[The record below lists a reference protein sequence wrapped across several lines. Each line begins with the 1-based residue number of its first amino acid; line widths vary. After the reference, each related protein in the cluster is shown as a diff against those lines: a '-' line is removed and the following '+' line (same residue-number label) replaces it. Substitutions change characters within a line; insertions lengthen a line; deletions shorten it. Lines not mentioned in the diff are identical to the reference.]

1 MDSLRILIVDDH
13 PLFRS
18 GMTGLLKTTRDMQ
31 VVGAAVDGNQ
41 AISMAA
47 TLQPD
52 VILMDLHLPGMSGIE
67 ATRRILQ
74 ANSNIRILV
83 VTMFEDEH
91 SIFTALRAGA
101 RGYMLKDADE
111 DELLQAI
118 RAVGSGEA
126 IFSSSIA
133 RRLLNF
139 FSAVQLAP
147 EAQTIPALTEQE
159 REVLRLIAQGDNTT
173 DITRQSGLT
182 PKMVANHTSSIL
194 KKLQTTDKVTTTD
207 M

>member
-1 MDSLRILIVDDH
+1 MDQLRILIVDDH
-13 PLFRS
+13 ALFRS
-18 GMTGLLKTTRDMQ
+18 GMTGLLRTTHDMQ
-31 VVGAAVDGNQ
+31 VVGAAVNGNE
-41 AISMAA
+41 AIAMAA

-52 VILMDLHLPGMSGIE
+52 VILMDLHMPGMSGIE

-74 ANSNIRILV
+74 TSPNIRILV

-101 RGYMLKDADE
+101 HGYMLKDAEE

-118 RAVGSGEA
+118 RAVGNGEA
-126 IFSSSIA
+126 IFSHSIA

-139 FSAVQLAP
+139 FSLPQPSPAP
-147 EAQTIPALTEQE
+147 QISPGLTEQE
-159 REVLRLIAQGDNTT
+159 REVLRLIAQGYNTI
-173 DITRQSGLT
+173 DIARQLGLT
-182 PKMVANHTSSIL
+182 PKMITNHTSSIL
-194 KKLQTTDKVTTTD
+194 KKWQITDKMVTTD

>member
-13 PLFRS
+13 ALFRS
-18 GMTGLLKTTRDMQ
+18 GMTGLLRTTPDMQ
-31 VVGAAVDGNQ
+31 VVGAAIDGNE
-41 AISMAA
+41 AIAMAA

-52 VILMDLHLPGMSGIE
+52 LILMDLHMPGMSGIE

-74 ANSNIRILV
+74 ASPNIRVLV

-91 SIFTALRAGA
+91 SVSMALRAGA
-101 RGYMLKDADE
+101 HGYMLKDADE
-111 DELLQAI
+111 DELLRAI

-126 IFSSSIA
+126 IFSPSIA

-139 FSAVQLAP
+139 FSLPQPSPASQNLPGLA
-147 EAQTIPALTEQE
+147 EQE
-159 REVLRLIAQGDNTT
+159 REVLRLIAQGYSTI
-173 DITRQSGLT
+173 DIARQLGLT
-182 PKMVANHTSSIL
+182 PEMIANYSSSIL
-194 KKLQTTDKVTTTD
+194 KKWQITDKVVTKD

>member
-31 VVGAAVDGNQ
+31 VVGAAVDGSQ

-52 VILMDLHLPGMSGIE
+52 VILMDLHMPGMSGIE

-74 ANSNIRILV
+74 ANPNMRVLV

-91 SIFTALRAGA
+91 SVSMALRAGA
-101 RGYMLKDADE
+101 NGYMLKDADE

-118 RAVGSGEA
+118 RSVGNGEA
-126 IFSSSIA
+126 IFSPNIA

-139 FSAVQLAP
+139 FSGPQP
-147 EAQTIPALTEQE
+147 SPTFPALTEQE
-159 REVLRLIAQGDNTT
+159 HQVLSLIAQGSNAT
-173 DITRQSGLT
+173 DIARQSGLT
-182 PKMVANHTSSIL
+182 PKMISDHTSSIL
-194 KKLQTTDKVTTTD
+194 KKWQITDKVANRD

>member
-31 VVGAAVDGNQ
+31 VVGAAVDGSQ

-52 VILMDLHLPGMSGIE
+52 VILMDLHMPGMSGIE

-74 ANSNIRILV
+74 ANPNMRVLV

-91 SIFTALRAGA
+91 SVSMALRAGA
-101 RGYMLKDADE
+101 NGYMLKDADE

-118 RAVGSGEA
+118 RAVGNGEA
-126 IFSSSIA
+126 IFSPNIA

-139 FSAVQLAP
+139 FSGPQP
-147 EAQTIPALTEQE
+147 SPTFPALTEQE
-159 REVLRLIAQGDNTT
+159 HQVLNLIAQGSNAT
-173 DITRQSGLT
+173 DIARQSGLT
-182 PKMVANHTSSIL
+182 PKMISNHTSSIL
-194 KKLQTTDKVTTTD
+194 KKWQITDKVANRN

>member
-1 MDSLRILIVDDH
+1 MYSLRILIVDDH

-31 VVGAAVDGNQ
+31 VVGAAADGNQ

-52 VILMDLHLPGMSGIE
+52 VILMDLHMPGMSGIE

-74 ANSNIRILV
+74 ASPNIHVLV

-91 SIFTALRAGA
+91 SVFMALRAGA
-101 RGYMLKDADE
+101 NGYMLKDADE
-111 DELLQAI
+111 DELLRAIQA
-118 RAVGSGEA
+118 VSNGEA
-126 IFSSSIA
+126 IFSPSIA

-139 FSAVQLAP
+139 FSRVPPSSAP
-147 EAQTIPALTEQE
+147 QIIPALTEQE
-159 REVLRLIAQGDNTT
+159 REVLRLIAQGHNTS
-173 DITRQSGLT
+173 DIARQSGLA
-182 PKMVANHTSSIL
+182 PKMIANLTSSIL
-194 KKLQTTDKVTTTD
+194 KKWQTTDKVTTND